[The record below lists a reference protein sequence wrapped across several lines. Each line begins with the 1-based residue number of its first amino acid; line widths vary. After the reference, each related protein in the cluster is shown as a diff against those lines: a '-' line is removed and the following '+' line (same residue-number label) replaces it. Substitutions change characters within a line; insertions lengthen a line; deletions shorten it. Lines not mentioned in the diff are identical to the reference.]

1 MLNNLPANVRIAM
14 IENRIHI
21 LYTRGEIMNQGIIH
35 KLMREKRKLLG
46 DKVRPTLISLTSNI
60 DYVIIV

>member
-35 KLMREKRKLLG
+35 KLMREKRKLLD
-46 DKVRPTLISLTSNI
+46 DKARPTLISPTEAI
-60 DYVIIV
+60 DF

>member
-46 DKVRPTLISLTSNI
+46 DKVRPTLISPTEAV
-60 DYVIIV
+60 DF